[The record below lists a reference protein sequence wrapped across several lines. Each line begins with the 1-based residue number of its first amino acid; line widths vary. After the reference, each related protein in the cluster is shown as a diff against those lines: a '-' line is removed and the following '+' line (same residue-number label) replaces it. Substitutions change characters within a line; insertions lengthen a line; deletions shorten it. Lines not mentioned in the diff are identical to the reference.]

1 MTHSEHKTTLD
12 FIVGEFCYRTAVDHN
27 NIPGLW
33 EECARV
39 ESAWQNGSVGQTIT
53 AIGIVVIELH
63 KADDERSARL
73 WHGLGQ
79 LILRLSN

>member
-39 ESAWQNGSVGQTIT
+39 ESAATSDPRAGGTGSGSSSY
-53 AIGIVVIELH
+53 A
-63 KADDERSARL
+63 
-73 WHGLGQ
+73 
-79 LILRLSN
+79 